1 MKKEIGKK
9 IKEVREAKG
18 LSQYAVGEKAGI
30 QQCIIRNIEN
40 GVTAYSIDSFYK
52 VCDALDINFE
62 INVNVQKYGDGDTGN
77 PYLVPIGYSIIITDK
92 TTSVAKLLTNGKI
105 EEEAK

>member
-18 LSQYAVGEKAGI
+18 LSQYMTGEKAGI

-40 GVTAYSIDSFYK
+40 GVTAYSIDSLIK
-52 VCDALDINFE
+52 TCDVLGLE
-62 INVNVQKYGDGDTGN
+62 LQV
-77 PYLVPIGYSIIITDK
+77 
-92 TTSVAKLLTNGKI
+92 VAKLLPNDQI
-105 EEEAK
+105 AEESKQ